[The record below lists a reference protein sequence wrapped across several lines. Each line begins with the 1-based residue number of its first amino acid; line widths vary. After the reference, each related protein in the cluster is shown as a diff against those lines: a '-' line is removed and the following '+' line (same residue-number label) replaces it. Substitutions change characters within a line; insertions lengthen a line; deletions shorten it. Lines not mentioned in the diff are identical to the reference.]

1 MKYYI
6 IDVGN
11 TTYDIAMN
19 HNHNSDLYE
28 QIIVHERII
37 SSERLAR
44 IIKTLRSLL
53 Q

>member
-11 TTYDIAMN
+11 TTYDIAVN
-19 HNHNSDLYE
+19 RNNADYYE
-28 QIIVHERII
+28 QIIVHKRTV

-44 IIKTLRSLL
+44 IIRTLISSL

>member
-6 IDVGN
+6 IDMGN
-11 TTYDIAMN
+11 TTYDIAV
-19 HNHNSDLYE
+19 NHNSDLYE

>member
-11 TTYDIAMN
+11 TTYDIAV
-19 HNHNSDLYE
+19 NHNSDLDLYE

-44 IIKTLRSLL
+44 IIRTLISSL

>member
-11 TTYDIAMN
+11 TTYDITVN
-19 HNHNSDLYE
+19 RNSEFYE
-28 QIIVHERII
+28 QVIVHEHTI

-44 IIKTLRSLL
+44 IIKELRSLL
-53 Q
+53 HI

>member
-11 TTYDIAMN
+11 TTYDIAVN
-19 HNHNSDLYE
+19 RNSDLYE
-28 QIIVHERII
+28 QIIVHERTI

-44 IIKTLRSLL
+44 IIKELRSLL
-53 Q
+53 HI